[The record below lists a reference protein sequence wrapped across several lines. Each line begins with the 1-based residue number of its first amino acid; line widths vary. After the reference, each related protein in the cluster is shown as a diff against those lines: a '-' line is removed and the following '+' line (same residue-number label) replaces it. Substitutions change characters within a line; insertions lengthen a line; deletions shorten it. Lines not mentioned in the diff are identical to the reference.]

1 MDVSF
6 LNTQQQLA
14 VQTTEGKVRV
24 IAGAGT
30 GKTLVLVSRYAYI
43 INELGVDSHN
53 VLCLTFTNKA
63 AKEMRIRLFERFG
76 INISD
81 SFVGTL
87 HGFCLNF
94 LKENYAEV
102 GLAKD
107 FSVMDREDSM
117 ALAKEVLN
125 GKRGAKS
132 FINEISDWKHSI
144 KQDYLTIID
153 NARKQGK
160 DNSFSNPKCQ
170 FVSRQQKLN
179 MVDYDDLILYTYSI
193 LINNK
198 GICYKWAEKF
208 NYVMV
213 DEAQDCSFVDWE
225 IIYMLSSVSGNLFV
239 VGDPDQCIYQWR
251 GAAPRFLVDFKS
263 DVDIVLNENYRS
275 NQNILDAAND
285 IISHNEM
292 RIPKDLFSH
301 IGEGVKPIF
310 YYEQDEAKEGEKVV
324 SLILGEHKS
333 YSYQQ
338 MAILYRNSS
347 VSRNL
352 ERALI
357 RHKIPYKI
365 WGGVRFYERRE
376 IKDILS
382 YLRLVAL
389 KDDLALERI
398 INVPSRHLGPVSL
411 EKIKQTAQKRKVS
424 LFDALS
430 LVKLTGERQ
439 DCMAKFKNDIIEL
452 MECSKSE
459 SIVELINKVVD
470 KFQLKD
476 WYDNDDERIENIKEL
491 VHSAMLYVEN
501 MQKQNNNAGLKSFL
515 QDVALYTN
523 IDQEFDKESVR
534 LMTIHQAKGLE
545 FPCVFVCGLT
555 DGVLP
560 SRRTLEESGKLGLE
574 EERRLMYVA
583 LTRAKDKLYLTDSK
597 GFSFEGEKGRSRF
610 IGEVK
615 KEHLDIQL
623 RFDTFDVYNK

>member
-597 GFSFEGEKGRSRF
+597 GFSFYGEKGRSRF

-623 RFDTFDVYNK
+623 RFDTLYILI